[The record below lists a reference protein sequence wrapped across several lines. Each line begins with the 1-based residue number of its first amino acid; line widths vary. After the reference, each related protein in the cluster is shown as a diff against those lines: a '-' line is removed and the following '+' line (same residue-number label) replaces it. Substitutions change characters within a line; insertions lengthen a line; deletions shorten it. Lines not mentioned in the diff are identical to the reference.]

1 IDGPECGLT
10 KKLPE
15 ESTCFE
21 RPCFKWYSSPWLEC
35 TMACGVGMRMQ
46 DVKCYKGTDIVRG
59 CDPLVKPVG
68 RQACDL
74 QPCPTEPPDDSC
86 QDQPGTNCTLAIK
99 VNLCSHW
106 YYSKA
111 CCHSCRLPCP

>member
-1 IDGPECGLT
+1 TEAALGGPPVPSPPLLSGEHEVTFVLS
-10 KKLPE
+10 LPH
-15 ESTCFE
+15 
-21 RPCFKWYSSPWLEC
+21 EC
-35 TMACGVGMRMQ
+35 TKTCGVGMRMR
-46 DVKCYKGTDIVRG
+46 DVKCYKGIDIVRG
-59 CDPLVKPVG
+59 CDPPVKPVG

-86 QDQPGTNCTLAIK
+86 QDQPGTNCALVIK

-106 YYSKA
+106 YYSKV